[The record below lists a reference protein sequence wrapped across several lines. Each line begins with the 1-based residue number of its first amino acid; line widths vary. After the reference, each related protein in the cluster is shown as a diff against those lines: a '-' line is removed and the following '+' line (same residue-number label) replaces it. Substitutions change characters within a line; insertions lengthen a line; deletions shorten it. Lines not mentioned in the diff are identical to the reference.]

1 MLSVRPRVTE
11 LAFVLYGR
19 PLHPELFEIRATRHI
34 ARGDY
39 QARLD
44 ITNTGHI
51 ITWNYEG
58 LTWTEVAT
66 AAHHPLPTKRRLMFH
81 NIKGELRDEVV
92 GRGGVRYEW
101 EAQLEHVSPEVF
113 WVFQHELN
121 REAPQQGLFF
131 RFDPSGR
138 MPLGAMSFLYFET
151 RAKSLLVQAFHTF
164 PDDCA
169 VVKSKT
175 VIRLP

>member
-1 MLSVRPRVTE
+1 MLTVRPRVTE
-11 LAFVLYGR
+11 LAFSLYGR
-19 PLHPELFEIRATRHI
+19 PLHPELFEIRATRQVS
-34 ARGDY
+34 RGGY
-39 QARLD
+39 EARLA
-44 ITNTGHI
+44 ITNTGHV

-66 AAHHPLPTKRRLMFH
+66 SALHPLPTKRRLMFH
-81 NIKGELRDEVV
+81 NVKGEHRDQIV
-92 GRGGVRYEW
+92 GRGGISYEW
-101 EAQLEHVSPEVF
+101 EVELEHVSPEVF

-138 MPLGAMSFLYFET
+138 MPLGAMSFLYYET
-151 RAKSLLVQAFHTF
+151 RAKSLLIQAFHTF
-164 PDDCA
+164 PDDYA
-169 VVKSKT
+169 LVKSKT